1 MIGGGKMSQL
11 HEGEDL
17 SGERR
22 EPKVARGCMKCELNC
37 ESWSCGRRAGGGCY
51 ASLVAF

>member
-1 MIGGGKMSQL
+1 MSQL

-17 SGERR
+17 SGEWR

-37 ESWSCGRRAGGGCY
+37 ESGRVEEEQEGVFM
-51 ASLVAF
+51 LV